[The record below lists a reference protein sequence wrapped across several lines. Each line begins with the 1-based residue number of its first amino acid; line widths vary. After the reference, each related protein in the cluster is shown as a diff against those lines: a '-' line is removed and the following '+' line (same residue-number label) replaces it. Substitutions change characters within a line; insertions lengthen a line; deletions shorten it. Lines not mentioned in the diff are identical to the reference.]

1 MYNWYLVYYV
11 EKIMAHSP
19 DRFLPIYSELELSL
33 VNLCKS
39 LDKLRLSLEVW
50 KSLGQLQKYSDKLQ
64 LSLEVFGN
72 VWATS
77 EIFG

>member
-11 EKIMAHSP
+11 EKIMAHRP

-33 VNLCKS
+33 VNLWIN
-39 LDKLRLSLEVW
+39 LGYLW
-50 KSLGQLQKYSDKLQ
+50 KFGTTLGQLQKYSDKLQ